1 MTVVFCSHQISHRTC
16 AFVSDHE
23 IPRLV
28 LLFLILFLFFSLL
41 VSHLPFHFLNLFP
54 SHQISHQ
61 TCAFVSDHEIK
72 RCSIIEALADWWAL
86 RSGTFPDLLFLPS
99 CAASN
104 ILLFLPSCLK
114 HLLRQTQD
122 PRYQLQ
128 ITCLSHVWQ
137 NGARKAP
144 SIKFAALTASTKS
157 KQVRCNFQS
166 IHHYVIWDDPNAKQW
181 VCAVLLNAG

>member
-54 SHQISHQ
+54 SHQISHR

-72 RCSIIEALADWWAL
+72 RCSIIEALADWWAR
-86 RSGTFPDLLFLPS
+86 RSGTFPDLLFLPQTFCSS
-99 CAASN
+99 CQAVSN
-104 ILLFLPSCLK
+104 ICCLK
-114 HLLRQTQD
+114 HFALPAKLSQTFAPPD
-122 PRYQLQ
+122 PWTK
-128 ITCLSHVWQ
+128 ISAPDHFFVPCLSKW
-137 NGARKAP
+137 RKE
-144 SIKFAALTASTKS
+144 SLKHQICCSYNTDQ
-157 KQVRCNFQS
+157 KQTS
-166 IHHYVIWDDPNAKQW
+166 EM
-181 VCAVLLNAG
+181 